1 MTASYPDQIPSQE
14 PSNKAAAGSID
25 HAAGSNDGPSAT
37 PRSKSTSSP
46 LERARAAARKLLG
59 RGRDK
64 AKKDDPNIYPL
75 F

>member
-1 MTASYPDQIPSQE
+1 MTASNRTPADPQE
-14 PSNKAAAGSID
+14 P
-25 HAAGSNDGPSAT
+25 DG
-37 PRSKSTSSP
+37 RSKGRRATTSSARSPRSP

-59 RGRDK
+59 RDRDK